1 MQRMY
6 VDQCLPEMDFLNK
19 VFKHGATCRLHLFK
33 SSLGISSRQNLH
45 PVTLV
50 DLLLL
55 VERIKIFAKGNKLEV
70 QKRV

>member
-1 MQRMY
+1 MKS
-6 VDQCLPEMDFLNK
+6 EMKDSLLNI
-19 VFKHGATCRLHLFK
+19 VFKLHLFK

-45 PVTLV
+45 PVALV